1 MTKGAGPLLKVVKQ
15 TLQFK
20 RRREGEELGMRKD
33 ERREKGGRKG
43 EGRRG
48 GREGPIEGSLQVL
61 AILKMQ
67 SPGHMILRKKDDQGA
82 DESVLRFLSPPKAA
96 SIGITSQCHFSLP
109 IVHFT
114 VYPLLLTMVQ
124 M

>member
-61 AILKMQ
+61 AILKKALNLSQ
-67 SPGHMILRKKDDQGA
+67 VSFGICHHVALWRSDVARLGKEVTADSVPGSAWSRDTC
-82 DESVLRFLSPPKAA
+82 VF
-96 SIGITSQCHFSLP
+96 P
-109 IVHFT
+109 IS
-114 VYPLLLTMVQ
+114 
-124 M
+124 